1 MRAGGWYSN
10 WNVNPHF
17 GILHNDIPTEM
28 CSMNPHSGESGVKIL
43 WCTFGAIHQAFFETN
58 HSFGFC
64 LFQQV
69 FLYDRF
75 LHFRYILQTR
85 SGGKSES
92 LKSLNIDILHLRVTL
107 KIKTF
112 KNRIFIFDLRMTSF
126 ISHSQVLFVA
136 WNKSLWFARMHIA
149 LLFFPEMEKNLQ
161 FNLKLSSELNYNG
174 GVWPWLAPPNQSRV
188 KGEWGGEWGG
198 AQCLRND
205 GYKHN
210 FVSDPLSEYKRL
222 QLG

>member
-1 MRAGGWYSN
+1 MTFWHNASRRMIFQLKCEPTFWHLAQQWYSN
-10 WNVNPHF
+10 WNVFNEPAFWWKWRQNSLMHIRRDSPGF
-17 GILHNDIPTEM
+17 FWNQSFIWILPLST
-28 CSMNPHSGESGVKIL
+28 
-43 WCTFGAIHQAFFETN
+43 
-58 HSFGFC
+58 GFS
-64 LFQQV
+64 
-69 FLYDRF
+69 YDRF

-136 WNKSLWFARMHIA
+136 WNTSLWFARMHIA

-161 FNLKLSSELNYNG
+161 FNLKLSSGLNYNG

-188 KGEWGGEWGG
+188 KGEWGGEWGVVVKLF
-198 AQCLRND
+198 CR
-205 GYKHN
+205 
-210 FVSDPLSEYKRL
+210 
-222 QLG
+222 